1 METIQEHIQSF
12 FDEGT
17 VIIIGSGL
25 SCAEGLPG
33 MGSLAEELKD
43 KISEIVSE
51 EDKNI
56 WQNIKTELDNE
67 TDLESTLLKI
77 PPSESL
83 EKQIKKVTYDYIY
96 ESDYGVYKDIIENN
110 RKLRLTSLINK
121 FQLETYP
128 LNIITTNYDRLIE
141 YSCESLEIQVD
152 NMFFGKYL
160 PKLDIKNSKES
171 LDRIKNGRK
180 ISLSKVNLY
189 KPHGCLNW
197 KKINEALVYSQ
208 YKDIGDPHIIT
219 PGTNKYFNGYQTPFD
234 INRELSNMCIDE
246 AKRYIFI
253 GYGFNDQHLETRLRA
268 EKNLKKPILILTRSF
283 TSSINELLEKNS
295 HIMGVQYEEPGKSK
309 VIWRDRNES
318 VEGNYWDIKDLIEW
332 VFLDVK

>member
-1 METIQEHIQSF
+1 MENIQEHIQSF

-33 MGSLAEELKD
+33 MSSLAEELKN
-43 KISEIVSE
+43 KIPQTLNK
-51 EDKNI
+51 EDNDT
-56 WQNIKTELDNE
+56 WETIKTELDNGI
-67 TDLESTLLKI
+67 DLESTLLKI

-83 EKQIKKVTYDYIY
+83 EKQIKKITYNYIY
-96 ESDYGVYKDIIENN
+96 DFDYQVYKDVIENN
-110 RKLRLTSLINK
+110 KKLRLTSLINK

-171 LDRIKNGRK
+171 LDRIKNGKK
-180 ISLSKVNLY
+180 ISLSKINLY

-197 KKINEALVYSQ
+197 KKTNEVLVYSQ

-253 GYGFNDQHLETRLRA
+253 GYGFNDQHLETRLRV

-283 TSSINELLEKNS
+283 TNNIDELLIKHN
-295 HIMGVQYEEPGKSK
+295 HIMGIKCKEPGKSNVVWQNK
-309 VIWRDRNES
+309 NKEF
-318 VEGNYWDIKDLIEW
+318 EGNYWDIKDLVEG